1 MIDEKFKKAIK
12 ELDFSKVRDMLC
24 SRLTLDHDVTGGM
37 FHEYFEYAK
46 SMADENHLFEP
57 HDGRVLSNEN
67 TEENFKLLLGQLST
81 NFSRERLS
89 RVLEIAKS
97 VWSDEQT
104 SPETQKN
111 ATEPKKI
118 DVGSERIIG
127 ERIISENEISE
138 KSNENDNENDRVVG
152 EERILGERV
161 LYAEDEEPDSH
172 SQRRTTS
179 SGEKTQQS
187 DINPVAVVAGV
198 AIAAAVI
205 IAGVVIL
212 S

>member
-1 MIDEKFKKAIK
+1 MIDEKFKKAI
-12 ELDFSKVRDMLC
+12 EEQDISKVQDMLC

-46 SMADENHLFEP
+46 SMAGENHLFDPFDP
-57 HDGRVLSNEN
+57 HDGRALSNEN
-67 TEENFKLLLGQLST
+67 TEANFKLLLGQLST

-104 SPETQKN
+104 SPKSNARQENISQKN
-111 ATEPKKI
+111 I
-118 DVGSERIIG
+118 SSEQTAENAG
-127 ERIISENEISE
+127 ESG
-138 KSNENDNENDRVVG
+138 RVVG

-172 SQRRTTS
+172 SRRRTAS
-179 SGEKTQQS
+179 SGRKTQQN

-205 IAGVVIL
+205 IAGVVIF

>member
-1 MIDEKFKKAIK
+1 MIDEKFKKAI
-12 ELDFSKVRDMLC
+12 EEQDISKVQDMLC

-46 SMADENHLFEP
+46 NTAGENHLFEP
-57 HDGRVLSNEN
+57 HDGRALSNEN
-67 TEENFKLLLGQLST
+67 TEANFKLLLGQLST

-104 SPETQKN
+104 SPKSNARQENISQKN
-111 ATEPKKI
+111 I
-118 DVGSERIIG
+118 SSEQTAENAG
-127 ERIISENEISE
+127 ESG
-138 KSNENDNENDRVVG
+138 RVVG

-172 SQRRTTS
+172 SRRRTAS
-179 SGEKTQQS
+179 SGRKTQQN

-205 IAGVVIL
+205 IAGVVIF